1 MENLELEMMLIDRFG
16 FAMTTLQL
24 RNYIVDFEIGVL
36 KEEQGVKQRIRF
48 DVDIF
53 ISGACK
59 PSEDEIDQVLDYD
72 FIRSSISNKVSK
84 GRINLLESL
93 VADLLDTFLIPREV
107 IASSVTATKL
117 DVYGDESEIGCKM
130 IRIKEDYC

>member
-1 MENLELEMMLIDRFG
+1 MDNVELEMHLIDRLG
-16 FAMTTLQL
+16 FAITSLQL

-36 KEEQGVKQRIRF
+36 EKELGVKQRIRF

-53 ISGACK
+53 IAGASK

-72 FIRSSISNKVSK
+72 FIRSSISNKVTK
-84 GRINLLESL
+84 ERINLLESL
-93 VADLLDTFLIPREV
+93 VADLLDKFLIPREV

>member
-72 FIRSSISNKVSK
+72 FIRSWITQRRLKYSI
-84 GRINLLESL
+84 
-93 VADLLDTFLIPREV
+93 
-107 IASSVTATKL
+107 
-117 DVYGDESEIGCKM
+117 
-130 IRIKEDYC
+130 IKS

>member
-59 PSEDEIDQVLDYD
+59 PREDEIDQVLDYD

-117 DVYGDESEIGCKM
+117 DVYRDESEIGCKM